1 LLGGFVVSRQGLKFW
16 LWPMLL
22 AIHLPDAVFIWLAA
36 AQPQN
41 LFAIGAG
48 VVVEQFGYGFG
59 FTAFMLY
66 MIYVARGPHST
77 AHYALCTGFMAL
89 GMNLP
94 NLWSGWLQ
102 QQLGYKLFFIWVI
115 LATVPS
121 FIAAAKIPLE
131 AEFGKKTQS
140 SSSSC

>member
-1 LLGGFVVSRQGLKFW
+1 
-16 LWPMLL
+16 
-22 AIHLPDAVFIWLAA
+22 
-36 AQPQN
+36 
-41 LFAIGAG
+41 
-48 VVVEQFGYGFG
+48 
-59 FTAFMLY
+59 
-66 MIYVARGPHST
+66 
-77 AHYALCTGFMAL
+77 MAL

-131 AEFGKKTQS
+131 AEFGKKT
-140 SSSSC
+140 